1 MVSTLQLTRR
11 EFCRIACLAPF
22 AASAGLTGCGAI
34 PSYRARIIGGRIVVP
49 RSQIETIENKN
60 EKKDNNILLV
70 RSFELAAPIILIVKK
85 NGRHTALSSLC
96 THQGCHVRPSG
107 GLLSCPC
114 HDSSFDL
121 DGKVLRGPAPSGLR
135 KFPVREVAEG
145 FEILIREGG

>member
-1 MVSTLQLTRR
+1 MSPHRLTRR
-11 EFCRIACLAPF
+11 NFCRLACLAPF
-22 AASAGLTGCGAI
+22 AATAVLTGCGAI

-49 RSQIETIENKN
+49 RSQIETSENKN
-60 EKKDNNILLV
+60 EKKDNFVLLV
-70 RSFELAAPIILIVKK
+70 RSFELAAPIILIVRK

-96 THQGCHVRPSG
+96 THQACQVRPSG

-121 DGKVLRGPAPSGLR
+121 DGKVLRGPAPSDLR
-135 KFPVREVAEG
+135 KFPVREIAEG